1 MSNSTFKRIAIINRG
16 EPAMRFIIAAR
27 EYEQEWGDPL
37 HTIALYTDP
46 DRRAMFVREADEA
59 FPLGP
64 ATYTTESGQR
74 KSSYLDYERL
84 ERALI
89 ETRAE
94 AVWPGWGFAAEQPGF
109 VDLCDRLGIVFIGPT
124 GDMMRRLGDKITSKQ
139 LAEQADVPVAA
150 WSGGAVETLEDARE
164 HAARLGYPLMVKAT
178 AGGGGRGIRPVR
190 SEDELADALL
200 SARSE
205 AEKGFGDGTVFL
217 ERMVTGARHVEVQII
232 ADNHGTTWAL
242 GVRDCT
248 IQRRNQKILEETPS
262 PALTADQER
271 QLEQAAL
278 RLTKAIGYRN
288 AGTVEFLYH
297 EPTQQFSFME
307 VNARLQVEHPVSE
320 MISGAD
326 LVKLQIHVARGGR
339 LDAEPP
345 QKRGH
350 AIEVRLNAEDPEDNF
365 APSPGVVERLRLA
378 SGPGLRVDTGIAEG
392 DEIPSEFDSMVAKI
406 IAQGRTREEAMAR
419 LRRALLESE
428 VVIRGGSSNKGFL
441 LGLIDNPAVRSNEV
455 DVGWV
460 DRLVTEGRHL
470 PREGADVALL
480 QAAIETYD
488 AELDVEL
495 AQFYMAAAR
504 GRPGCADTFGHR
516 MELMYGGNTYELG
529 VFRLGPQRYRIDVD
543 GQRIE
548 VLVERFEGAERRLGV
563 GDHHFRVQSVDQGLS
578 VLVEVDGVPHRI
590 SRDRGGL
597 VRAPSPAVVV
607 KVLVREGQEVDVGDG
622 LVVLE
627 AMKMEMVI
635 GAKFAGKVREVM
647 VINNVQ
653 LAVGAPMLLI
663 EPSGGDGEAAS
674 GERLN
679 FSSIEAQRDPA
690 LSASKQNLT
699 ELRRLVMGY
708 DADGAALAREMA
720 DGEILSSDAVLDDPA
735 LIALEDLNLNI
746 FVDLCSLFR
755 RRSRDEDAPQDFG
768 KYTAEEYLFTFLRD
782 LVVRRDEELPAE
794 FITKLERA
802 VGHYG
807 LREIERG
814 AELQEVLFRVCK
826 GNKRI
831 DEQVAPVLSLLQS
844 RLDNVGV
851 LRELTGDGFRE
862 LLSRMIIETQ
872 DRYPAIHD
880 LARELQYHY
889 FERPVQ
895 EQVAKEALAKA
906 DAILSE
912 LDSDPYGPSRA
923 AQIAELVAV
932 PYPLKGFL
940 SRRLEQAGQDERLI
954 MLETLA
960 RRYYKMCDL
969 RDFEVASEGGFDVA
983 KCWYEY
989 EGKKIHFI
997 ATHIVGEDLAQA
1009 MVALK
1014 PHIEAVPPSD
1024 DVVVDFYAWHR
1035 GELQTSDK
1043 TAKGVKLMLEA
1054 VRFSRPIRRV
1064 IVSLTGSE
1072 TGLGAGGLQGFT
1084 FRMRDGEFHEELIYR
1099 GMHPMLSKRLF
1110 LWRLKE
1116 LNTERVPSAEDV
1128 NLYRVTGK
1136 DERLICLAEVR
1147 DLTPVRDASGRVV
1160 AVPSLERTLSK
1171 CLIAIRREQS
1181 SRTERNRYQWNRV
1194 HLFIWPPLDFSQDEM
1209 NVMIHKLAPETTGL
1223 GLERIVLQGEIR
1235 NPATGK
1241 LEPKL
1246 LDVSNRGR
1254 RGLRVE
1260 LRELPTYPMRPR
1272 SAYEQNVVRL
1282 RQRGLTHPYEI
1293 IAMVTPSDG
1302 GDVRSDFPR
1311 GEFQEYDLDGDNQL
1325 VPVDRPPGNNSAN
1338 IIVGLL
1344 TNFTEKYPEGMT
1356 RVALFGDPSRGM
1368 GALAEAEC
1376 RRIMEGIDLAEK
1388 MQIPLEWYAVSA
1400 GAKISMESGTENM
1413 DWIADVLRRLVEFT
1427 QAGSEVNVV
1436 VCGVNVGAQPYW
1448 NAEATMLMHTKGILV
1463 MIPESAMVLTG
1474 KQALDYSGGV
1484 SAEDNS
1490 GIGGYDRIMGPNGQ
1504 AQYAA
1509 RDLTDAC
1516 HIVLRHYDHTY
1527 VMPGERFPRR
1537 ATTTDRIE
1545 RDVCDSPHGHV
1556 GVSTFATVGEAFDPE
1571 TNPGRKRPFDIRKV
1585 MRAATDQDH
1594 DVLERWYGM
1603 RDAETAVVWDAHIG
1617 GYPVCLVG
1625 LESQPLSR
1633 LGFVPADGPTAW
1645 TAGTLFPMSSKKVAR
1660 AINAAS
1666 NNRPL
1671 VVLANLSGFDGS
1683 PESMRALQLEYG
1695 AEIGRAIVNFKG
1707 PIVFSVISRY
1717 HGGAFV
1723 VFSNKLNPSLEV
1735 SALEDTYASVI
1746 GGAPAAAVVFAGD
1759 VRKRTAS
1766 DERLTSLRRE
1776 LEHAEG
1782 AERVALRDRLN
1793 KMKKVVHSEKLREV
1807 AEEFDAVHS
1816 VHRALEVG
1824 SVQKIVPAASLR
1836 PYLVDAIRRGIER
1849 EQSKG

>member
-1 MSNSTFKRIAIINRG
+1 MSKPTFKRIAIVNRG

-27 EYEQEWGDPL
+27 EYEQERGDSL

-59 FPLGP
+59 HPLGP
-64 ATYTTESGQR
+64 ATYMTDTGVR

-94 AVWPGWGFAAEQPGF
+94 AVWPGWGFVAERPEF
-109 VDLCDRLGIVFIGPT
+109 VDMCDRLGIVFIGPT
-124 GDMMRRLGDKITSKQ
+124 GDMMRRLGDKITSKRI
-139 LAEQADVPVAA
+139 AEQANVPVAA
-150 WSGGAVETLEDARE
+150 WSGGAVETLENARE
-164 HAARLGYPLMVKAT
+164 HARRLGYPLMIKAT

-190 SEDELADALL
+190 SEVELAEAFQ

-232 ADNHGTTWAL
+232 ADNHGTSWAL

-262 PALTADQER
+262 PALTADQQHE
-271 QLEQAAL
+271 LEQAAI
-278 RLTKAIGYRN
+278 RLTQAIGYRN

-320 MISGAD
+320 MITGAD
-326 LVKLQIHVARGGR
+326 LVKLQIYVARGGR

-345 QKRGH
+345 SKRGH

-365 APSPGVVERLRLA
+365 APAPGVVERLRLA

-470 PREGADVALL
+470 PREGAEVALL

-504 GRPGCADTFGHR
+504 GRPGCADAFGHR
-516 MELMYGGNTYELG
+516 MELMYAGNTYELG

-548 VLVERFEGAERRLGV
+548 VLVERFGGAERRLRV
-563 GDHHFRVQSVDQGLS
+563 GNHHFRVQSVDQGLS
-578 VLVEVDGVPHRI
+578 VLVEVDGVPHRV

-647 VINNVQ
+647 VMNNVQ
-653 LAVGAPMLLI
+653 LGVGAPMLLI
-663 EPSGGDGEAAS
+663 EPSGAEGESAS
-674 GERLN
+674 GARLD
-679 FSSIEAQRDPA
+679 FSAIVADLDPA
-690 LSASKQNLT
+690 PASSKRNLT

-720 DGEILSSDAVLDDPA
+720 DGDIHTSDVAFDDPA
-735 LIALEDLNLNI
+735 LVALEDLNLNI

-755 RRSRDEDAPQDFG
+755 RQSHGSDASQDFG

-782 LVVRRDEELPAE
+782 LVVRRDEELPAS
-794 FITKLERA
+794 FLVKLRRA
-802 VGHYG
+802 VAHYG
-807 LREIERG
+807 LDDIERSP
-814 AELQEVLFRVCK
+814 ELQEALFRICK

-831 DEQVAPVLSLLQS
+831 DDQVAPVLSLLQS
-844 RLDNVGV
+844 RLDNVGM
-851 LRELTGDGFRE
+851 LREVTGDGFRE
-862 LLSRMIIETQ
+862 LLARMIIETQ
-872 DRYPAIHD
+872 DRFPAIHD

-895 EQVAKEALAKA
+895 EQVTKVTLSKV
-906 DAILSE
+906 DAILSA
-912 LDSDPYGPSRA
+912 LDADPHGPDRA
-923 AQIAELVAV
+923 ARIAELVAV
-932 PYPLKGFL
+932 PHPLKGFL
-940 SRRLEQAGQDERLI
+940 SRRLEQASDEERLI

-960 RRYYKMCDL
+960 RRYYNMCDL
-969 RDFEVASEGGFDVA
+969 KDFQIASDGGFEVS

-997 ATHIVGEDLAQA
+997 ATHIVGKDLAEA
-1009 MVALK
+1009 IVALK
-1014 PHIEAVPPSD
+1014 PHIEAVPASD
-1024 DVVVDFYAWHR
+1024 DVVVDFYVWHQ
-1035 GELQTSDK
+1035 GELQPPDK
-1043 TAKGVKLMLEA
+1043 TAEGIQLMLEA
-1054 VRFSRPIRRV
+1054 AEFSRPIRRV
-1064 IVSLTGSE
+1064 IVSLSGSE

-1084 FRMRDGEFHEELIYR
+1084 FRMRDGGFHEELIYR

-1110 LWRLKE
+1110 LWRLKDLE
-1116 LNTERVPSAEDV
+1116 AERVPSEEDV
-1128 NLYRVTGK
+1128 YLYRVMGP

-1147 DLTPVRDASGRVV
+1147 DLTPVRDAAGRIVGF
-1160 AVPSLERTLSK
+1160 PSLERTLSK
-1171 CLIAIRREQS
+1171 CLTAIRREQS
-1181 SRTERNRYQWNRV
+1181 SRPSRNRYQWNRV
-1194 HLFIWPPLDFSQDEM
+1194 HLFLWPPVDFSQEEI
-1209 NVMIHKLAPETTGL
+1209 NTIIHKLAPETTGL
-1223 GLERIVLQGEIR
+1223 GLERIVVQGEIR
-1235 NPATGK
+1235 NPATGR

-1246 LDVSNRGR
+1246 LDISNRGR
-1254 RGLRVE
+1254 RGLRVQ

-1272 SAYEQNVVRL
+1272 SEYEQNVVRL

-1293 IAMVTPSDG
+1293 IGMVTPGEDSD
-1302 GDVRSDFPR
+1302 VQSDFPR
-1311 GEFQEYDLDGDNQL
+1311 GEFQEYDLDDDRQL
-1325 VPVDRPPGNNSAN
+1325 VPVDRPPGSNTAN

-1344 TNFTEKYPEGMT
+1344 TSFTSKYPEGMT

-1368 GALAEAEC
+1368 GSLAEAEC
-1376 RRIMEGIDLAEK
+1376 RRIMAGIDLAEK
-1388 MQIPLEWYAVSA
+1388 MKVPLEWYAVSA

-1413 DWIADVLRRLVEFT
+1413 DWIADVLRRIVEFT

-1509 RDLTDAC
+1509 RDLADAC
-1516 HIVLRHYDHTY
+1516 HILLRHYDHTY

-1537 ATTTDRIE
+1537 AATTDPVKRN
-1545 RDVCDSPHGHV
+1545 VCDAPHGHV
-1556 GVSTFATVGEAFDPE
+1556 GASTFATVGEAFDPE
-1571 TNPGRKRPFDIRKV
+1571 TNPGRKRPFDVRKV
-1585 MRAATDQDH
+1585 MRAVTDQDH
-1594 DVLERWYGM
+1594 EVLERWYGM

-1617 GYPVCLVG
+1617 GFPVCLIG

-1683 PESMRALQLEYG
+1683 PESMRSLQLEYG
-1695 AEIGRAIVNFKG
+1695 AEIGRAVVNFKG

-1746 GGAPAAAVVFAGD
+1746 GGAPAAAVVFAGA

-1766 DERLTSLRRE
+1766 DERLIALRRK
-1776 LEHAEG
+1776 LDQAEG
-1782 AERVALRDRLN
+1782 ADRIALRNRIN
-1793 KMKKVVHSEKLREV
+1793 KMKRVVHSEKLREV
-1807 AEEFDAVHS
+1807 AEEFDGVHS

-1824 SVQKIVPAASLR
+1824 SVQKIIPATTLR
-1836 PYLVDAIRRGIER
+1836 PYLVDAIKRGIER
-1849 EQSKG
+1849 EQSKA

>member
-1 MSNSTFKRIAIINRG
+1 MSNPTFQRIAIINRG

-27 EYEQEWGDPL
+27 EYEQERGEPL

-59 FPLGP
+59 YPLGP
-64 ATYTTESGQR
+64 ATYTTDTGQR

-84 ERALI
+84 EQALV

-94 AVWPGWGFAAEQPGF
+94 AVWPGWGFASEQPAF
-109 VDLCDRLGIVFIGPT
+109 VDMCDRLGIVFIGPT
-124 GDMMRRLGDKITSKQ
+124 GDMMRRLGDKISSKQ

-150 WSGGAVETLEDARE
+150 WSGGAVETLEDARK
-164 HAARLGYPLMVKAT
+164 HAERLGYPLMVKAT

-190 SEDELADALL
+190 SEAELGEALQ

-205 AEKGFGDGTVFL
+205 AEKGFGDGTLFL
-217 ERMVTGARHVEVQII
+217 ERMVTGARHVEVQVI
-232 ADNHGTTWAL
+232 ADNYGASWAL

-248 IQRRNQKILEETPS
+248 IQRRNQKIIEETPS
-262 PALTADQER
+262 PALTADQQHE
-271 QLEQAAL
+271 LEQAAL
-278 RLTKAIGYRN
+278 RLTTAIGYRN

-339 LDAEPP
+339 LDPEPP
-345 QKRGH
+345 PPRGH

-428 VVIRGGSSNKGFL
+428 VVIRGGTSNKGFL
-441 LGLIDNPAVRSNEV
+441 LGLIDNPAVRSSQV

-460 DRLVTEGRHL
+460 DRLVAEGKHL
-470 PREGADVALL
+470 PREGAEIAVL
-480 QAAIETYD
+480 QAAIETYE
-488 AELDVEL
+488 AEMDVEL
-495 AQFYMAAAR
+495 AQFYTDAAR
-504 GRPGCADTFGHR
+504 GRPRVEDSCGQN
-516 MELMYGGNTYELG
+516 MELTYAGNTYELA

-543 GQRIE
+543 GQRNE
-548 VLVERFEGAERRLGV
+548 VAVERFQGAERRLQV
-563 GDHHFRVQSVDQGLS
+563 ANRHFRVQSVDQGLS

-590 SRDRGGL
+590 SRDRGGV
-597 VRAPSPAVVV
+597 VRAPSPAIVVN
-607 KVLVREGQEVDVGDG
+607 VLVSEGQEVEVGDG

-647 VINNVQ
+647 VMNNVQ

-663 EPSGGDGEAAS
+663 EPSGGEGETAS
-674 GERLN
+674 GERLD
-679 FSSIEAQRDPA
+679 FSGIEAP
-690 LSASKQNLT
+690 LGPEPSASKRNLT

-708 DADGAALAREMA
+708 DADGIALAREMA
-720 DGEILSSDAVLDDPA
+720 DGEILTGDAVLDDPA
-735 LIALEDLNLNI
+735 LVAQEDLILNI

-755 RRSRDEDAPQDFG
+755 RRSGDEDAPQDFG

-782 LVVRRDEELPAE
+782 LIVRREEELPAS
-794 FITKLERA
+794 FLAKLRRA

-807 LREIERG
+807 LDDIERG
-814 AELQEVLFRVCK
+814 GELQEVLFRICK

-831 DEQVAPVLSLLQS
+831 HEQVAPVLSLLQS
-844 RLDNVGV
+844 RLDNVSE
-851 LRELTGDGFRE
+851 LRAVTGEGFRE
-862 LLSRMIIETQ
+862 LLARMIIETQ

-880 LARELQYHY
+880 IARELQYHY
-889 FERPVQ
+889 FEQPVQ
-895 EQVAKEALAKA
+895 ERVTRTSLEKA
-906 DAILSE
+906 DAILSA
-912 LDSDPYGPSRA
+912 LTSDPYGASRA

-932 PYPLKGFL
+932 PHPLKGFL
-940 SRRLEQAGQDERLI
+940 SRRLMEASSDERLI

-969 RDFEVASEGGFDVA
+969 KDFEVASDGDFEVS

-989 EGKKIHFI
+989 EGKKIHLI
-997 ATHIVGEDLAQA
+997 ATHIIGEDLGQA
-1009 MVALK
+1009 IVALK
-1014 PHIEAVPPSD
+1014 PHIEAMPASD
-1024 DVVVDFYAWHR
+1024 DVVLDFYVWHR
-1035 GELQTSDK
+1035 GELQSPDK
-1043 TAKGVKLMLEA
+1043 TAKSVRAMLEA
-1054 VRFSRPIRRV
+1054 VEFSRPIRRV
-1064 IVSLTGSE
+1064 IVSLTGDE

-1084 FRMRDGEFHEELIYR
+1084 FRMRDGGFHEELIYR

-1110 LWRLKE
+1110 LWRLKD
-1116 LNTERVPSAEDV
+1116 LDTERVPSAEDV
-1128 NLYRVTGK
+1128 YLYRVTGQ

-1147 DLTPVRDASGRVV
+1147 DLTPVRDASGRAV
-1160 AVPSLERTLSK
+1160 AFPSLERTLSR

-1181 SRTERNRYQWNRV
+1181 SRPSRNRYQWNRV
-1194 HLFIWPPLDFSQDEM
+1194 HLFLWPPVDFSQHEI
-1209 NVMIHKLAPETTGL
+1209 NAIIHKLAPETTGL
-1223 GLERIVLQGEIR
+1223 GLERIVAQGEIR
-1235 NPATGK
+1235 NPVTG
-1241 LEPKL
+1241 EFESKL

-1254 RGLRVE
+1254 RGLRVQ
-1260 LRELPTYPMRPR
+1260 LRDLPTYPMRPR

-1293 IAMVTPSDG
+1293 ITMLTQGEDSD
-1302 GDVRSDFPR
+1302 VQSDFQR
-1311 GEFQEYDLDGDNQL
+1311 GEFQEYDLDADNQL
-1325 VPVDRPPGNNSAN
+1325 IPIDRPPGSNTAN

-1344 TNFTEKYPEGMT
+1344 TSFTDKYPEGMT
-1356 RVALFGDPSRGM
+1356 RVALFGDPSHGM
-1368 GALAEAEC
+1368 GALAEPEC
-1376 RRIMEGIDLAEK
+1376 RRIMAGIDLAEK
-1388 MQIPLEWYAVSA
+1388 MRIPVEWYAVSA

-1427 QAGSEVNVV
+1427 QAGSEVNVL

-1484 SAEDNS
+1484 SAEDNM

-1509 RDLTDAC
+1509 RDLADAC
-1516 HIVLRHYDHTY
+1516 HILLRHYDHTY
-1527 VMPGERFPRR
+1527 VMPGERFPRQA
-1537 ATTTDRIE
+1537 ATTDLIE

-1556 GVSTFATVGEAFDPE
+1556 GVSTFATVGEAFNPD

-1585 MRAATDQDH
+1585 MSAVTDQDH
-1594 DVLERWYGM
+1594 EVLERWYGM

-1617 GYPVCLVG
+1617 GYPVCLIG

-1683 PESMRALQLEYG
+1683 PESMRSLQLEYG

-1746 GGAPAAAVVFAGD
+1746 GGAPAAAVVFAGA
-1759 VRKRTAS
+1759 VRKRTGS
-1766 DERLTSLRRE
+1766 DERLIALRQE
-1776 LEHAEG
+1776 LERAEG

-1807 AEEFDAVHS
+1807 AEEFDGVHS

-1824 SVQKIVPAASLR
+1824 SVQKIIPANSLR
-1836 PYLVDAIRRGIER
+1836 PYLVDAIERGIER
-1849 EQSKG
+1849 ERSKT